1 MKWGFLSRLH
11 TELCLLKVKSM
22 SSLLRELCQY
32 RAHTVSYQ
40 QLKQA
45 AVTSIELTLDR
56 KHRLLNRK
64 KDKPIQSLR
73 LRLRKNLSVEIHSV
87 NILTAVLWGWQRGF
101 QSHVMLIFLLNYVS
115 RIAFCWT
122 NKDDLLVET
131 WRSESVYLGFSRSIN
146 CTLQVWNTVTT
157 N

>member
-1 MKWGFLSRLH
+1 
-11 TELCLLKVKSM
+11 M

-87 NILTAVLWGWQRGF
+87 NILTAVL
-101 QSHVMLIFLLNYVS
+101 
-115 RIAFCWT
+115 
-122 NKDDLLVET
+122 
-131 WRSESVYLGFSRSIN
+131 
-146 CTLQVWNTVTT
+146 
-157 N
+157 